1 MKVVVVTGFTP
12 TPENTRGISGLLY
25 AILRYRPK
33 NVEVKIFTFNNNRIE
48 DGEIKN
54 VSMSLS
60 SDIVTFKAPKWT
72 HLFHNVWM
80 GRFNKFCMK
89 RSLDY
94 YVITKEHLRQIRN
107 EKADWVW
114 IYPYFYYRLAKLMPD
129 QKCVVTGCDCEAL
142 IQTRALGTKHVLRSS
157 KVLRHHYL
165 RLKRGLRFESEWNQ
179 PNLKVH
185 FVGEEDKNFYERIY
199 GYHNAC
205 FIRHPH
211 YLLLDKVINFNKPKL
226 KVIITGGYDIYT
238 EDDVDL
244 MLPNLIKNNQELHE
258 HFEFTIL
265 GKTWEPVRCK
275 LEENG
280 FDCTFKTWVDD
291 YAEELVQHD
300 IQIVPISYGTG
311 TKGKV
316 LSALANGLLVVGS
329 RYAFENI
336 TVVTQES
343 CLQYQNASDVAELL
357 LKIAYEKDKYQAI
370 ALKGRAQV
378 RNYHNPKI
386 ISKEFFETY
395 GR

>member
-1 MKVVVVTGFTP
+1 MKVVVVTAYTP

-25 AILRYRPK
+25 AILRYRP
-33 NVEVKIFTFNNNRIE
+33 NEVNIKVYSYNFNRIE
-48 DGEIKN
+48 ENERIRISQDLDSEIIYVK
-54 VSMSLS
+54 
-60 SDIVTFKAPKWT
+60 KPKWT
-72 HLFHNVWM
+72 KIFNNVWM
-80 GRFNKFCMK
+80 RRFVKFFAKNHLECYMPNKK
-89 RSLDY
+89 IANQL
-94 YVITKEHLRQIRN
+94 QQ
-107 EKADWVW
+107 EKADVIW
-114 IYPYFYYRLAKLMPD
+114 IYPYFFYRYAKLMPN
-129 QKCVVTGCDCEAL
+129 QQFVVTACDCEAL
-142 IQTRALGTKHVLRSS
+142 INVRKFQTKKCLMDKKA
-157 KVLRHHYL
+157 LRHTYIM
-165 RLKRGLRFESEWNQ
+165 LKKGLRFESEWNQ

-244 MLPNLIKNNQELHE
+244 MLPNLIKNNQELHK

-265 GKTWEPVRCK
+265 GKTWEPVRRK

-343 CLQYQNASDVAELL
+343 CVQYQKASDVTELL
-357 LKIAYEKDKYQAI
+357 LKIAYEKEKYQAI
-370 ALKGRAQV
+370 AEKGRAQV
-378 RNYHNPKI
+378 RHYHNPEK
-386 ISKEFFETY
+386 ISKDFFETY
-395 GR
+395 GK

>member
-1 MKVVVVTGFTP
+1 MKVVVVTGYTP

-33 NVEVKIFTFNNNRIE
+33 NVEVKIFTFNINKIE
-48 DGEIKN
+48 DGDIKEI
-54 VSMSLS
+54 SSSLS
-60 SDIVTFKAPKWT
+60 SDIVTFQAPRWT
-72 HLFHNVWM
+72 RLFNNVWM

-89 RSLDY
+89 RSLSY
-94 YVITKEHLRQIRN
+94 YCLTKEHLRLIRN
-107 EKADWVW
+107 EKADFVW
-114 IYPYFYYRLAKLMPD
+114 IYPYFYYRLAELMPE
-129 QKCVVTGCDCEAL
+129 QQCVVTGCDCEAL
-142 IQTRALGTKHVLRSS
+142 IQTRALETKHVLRSS
-157 KVLRHHYL
+157 KILRHHYL
-165 RLKRGLRFESEWNQ
+165 RLKRGLLFESEWNR
-179 PNLKVH
+179 PNLQVH

-343 CLQYQNASDVAELL
+343 CLQYQNATDVAKFLL
-357 LKIAYEKDKYQAI
+357 EIACEKDKYQAI
-370 ALKGRAQV
+370 AEKGRSQV
-378 RNYHNPKI
+378 RYYHDPER

>member
-25 AILRYRPK
+25 AMLRYRPK
-33 NVEVKIFTFNNNRIE
+33 NVEVKIFTFNINKIE
-48 DGEIKN
+48 DGDIKEI
-54 VSMSLS
+54 SRSLS
-60 SDIVTFKAPKWT
+60 SDIVTFQAPRWT
-72 HLFHNVWM
+72 RLFNNVWM

-199 GYHNAC
+199 GYRNAF

-211 YLLLDKVINFNKPKL
+211 YSLMDKEINFSKPKL
-226 KVIITGGYDIYT
+226 KVIMTGGYDIYT

-244 MLPNLIKNNQELHE
+244 MLPNLIKHNQELHE

-265 GKTWEPVRCK
+265 GKTWEPVKRK
-275 LEENG
+275 LEEIG
-280 FDCTFKTWVDD
+280 FECQYKTWVDD
-291 YAEELVQHD
+291 YAEELIQHD
-300 IQIVPISYGTG
+300 IQLAPISYGTG

-329 RYAFENI
+329 KYALENI
-336 TVVTQES
+336 VVKNNES
-343 CLQYQNASDVAELL
+343 CVQYQNASDVAEILL
-357 LKIAYEKDKYQAI
+357 SIAQTKSTYEQMAKE
-370 ALKGRAQV
+370 GREQV
-378 RNYHNPKI
+378 RRYHHPEVV
-386 ISKEFFETY
+386 SKQFFEIY
-395 GR
+395 GK